1 MHDIIE
7 VVVVVIDQVSGR
19 EVDKVVSCQTS
30 LQSYLIL
37 IAGMD

>member
-1 MHDIIE
+1 MDMIE
-7 VVVVVIDQVSGR
+7 VVGVVIDQVSGR
-19 EVDKVVSCQTS
+19 EVDKEVSYQTS